1 VRLTSRLRA
10 LRICV
15 WVSGLGLEYGSI
27 RFAPSCF
34 HIFKIKYGRI
44 MEEIPKRFHK
54 EFGNVCPFRHLNF
67 QKHFQKIW
75 KSSIIFERTGWLR
88 LAKAPQGIFF
98 SDRWALNT
106 FLLKKTP
113 CYVWVHACNT
123 MRFSVYFHV
132 LCYFTCC
139 CDVTTI

>member
-1 VRLTSRLRA
+1 MITNV
-10 LRICV
+10 V
-15 WVSGLGLEYGSI
+15 
-27 RFAPSCF
+27 
-34 HIFKIKYGRI
+34 IKLPTTTV
-44 MEEIPKRFHK
+44 E
-54 EFGNVCPFRHLNF
+54 GNCEAWQAKPAR
-67 QKHFQKIW
+67 
-75 KSSIIFERTGWLR
+75 LR